1 MNLEQRL
8 SVLGGK
14 LTLEVTSDDVLV
26 VTHRKIM
33 NLSSMR
39 YLLDNIDPRYESFKQ
54 FSLVAAVT
62 SVLGLILAIF
72 LGWYGKTHYEPPN
85 DGAFWFFPFIS
96 SIVFMV
102 AGVRALRSRV
112 NVICFNSHDGRRLFS
127 LLGNK
132 PSEGKVRE
140 FCDNVAHKIEGIRYR
155 GEISGE
161 RFAEILGRHVDF
173 LYEQNVLNESEVK
186 LALERIKN
194 KSKLSVVSFK
204 RDAAV

>member
-14 LTLEVTSDDVLV
+14 LTLEVASDDVLV

-33 NLSSMR
+33 NLSSTR

-62 SVLGLILAIF
+62 SVLGLILALF
-72 LGWYGKTHYEPPN
+72 LGWYGKTYYEPPN
-85 DGAFWFFPFIS
+85 DAAFWFFSFIS
-96 SIVFMV
+96 FIVFMV
-102 AGVRALRSRV
+102 AGARALRSRV

-140 FCDNVAHKIEGIRYR
+140 FCDSLAHRIEGIRYR

-161 RFAEILGRHVDF
+161 RFAAILGRHVDF
-173 LYEQNVLNESEVK
+173 LYEQNVLSESEVK
-186 LALERIKN
+186 SALERIKN

-204 RDAAV
+204 KDAAV